1 MSEKLFLI
9 DAMAMI
15 YRAYFAMISNPLIT
29 KSGHNVSAVYG
40 FVNSLIRIIEV
51 EKPDHIAVCFDTDKP
66 TFRHKEFHQYKAQ
79 RDEIPTDMPL
89 QIWKTKEVVNAYNIP
104 VIELDG
110 YEADDI
116 IGTLVKQAEK
126 EGVYSYMVTPDK
138 DFMQLVSDKTFM
150 YKPARGS
157 FRGASDVEIIDIKG
171 VEKKFGVE
179 PSKVIDVL
187 GLMGDQSDNIP
198 GVKGVGEVTAT
209 ALIKEYGSIENLYDN
224 IENIKKQ
231 KQKENLINQRN
242 EAFLSKRLVTI
253 KTDVPL
259 HRNFH
264 DLCIKEIDYKKLI
277 ALFEELEFK
286 SFIRKYSSFANTQTP
301 AESKPKDEIDI
312 SILGEKIGDDDI
324 RVNIPEPVKSLKKI
338 SDVKHQ
344 YYTIKNHNDYLRLIT
359 KLSEQ
364 EVISF
369 DTETV
374 GLDTFTAKLVGMS
387 FSYQEFEAFYVPLY
401 GKFGVKEENT
411 DLFGEEESEDKP
423 SQTGVEINF
432 AIKNLKPLL
441 ESKKVGK
448 AGQNIKFDYLLM
460 RNHGIE
466 IENIYFDTQIAGYIL
481 DPESEHN
488 MNFLSEKYLKYTPVH
503 IEELIGDGKDQ
514 ITMDNVPIPK
524 ISEYASEDADVT
536 LQLYHRLEYELQ
548 KINLYKLCT
557 EVEFPLIKV
566 LAEMQWEGIRID
578 QRILKEIDSEL
589 AIYIKDF
596 EKQIYDSAEQEF
608 NINSPKQLSYILFDK
623 LQLKPTKKIKTG
635 YSTDISVLEELKNQH
650 EIAAMLVEYRM
661 LSKLKSTYTEG
672 LAKSINPK
680 TGNIHTSYI
689 QNIAATGR
697 LSSVSPN
704 LQNIPIRS
712 DAGRSIRKA
721 FIPAEKDNLILSA
734 DYSQI
739 ELRIMAHCAD
749 DENMINA
756 FKRNHDI
763 HTETALKIFNV
774 DSKKDVTPNM
784 RRKAKEVNFG
794 IIYGIGAFGLA
805 NRLEMKNSDARNIID
820 KYFEKYPKVKEYMEK
835 TKKFARD
842 NGYVQTLMGRRRYLK
857 QINNQNAAARAEDE
871 RAAINMPIQGT
882 AADMIKIAMINI
894 FNDFKKNKIKS
905 KMLLQVH
912 DELVFEVHKE
922 ELEEVQKIVMR
933 NMKNAIKLNVPVE
946 VEIGYGKNWFDAH

>member
-66 TFRHKEFHQYKAQ
+66 TFRHKEFPQYKAQ

-301 AESKPKDEIDI
+301 AESKPMNEIDI

-324 RVNIPEPVKSLKKI
+324 RVNIPEPLKSLKKI

-344 YYTIKNHNDYLRLIT
+344 YYTIKNHKDYLRLIT

-432 AIKNLKPLL
+432 AIENLKPLL

-448 AGQNIKFDYLLM
+448 VGQNIKFDYLLM

-488 MNFLSEKYLKYTPVH
+488 MDFLSEKYLKYTPVH

-589 AIYIKDF
+589 AIY
-596 EKQIYDSAEQEF
+596 
-608 NINSPKQLSYILFDK
+608 
-623 LQLKPTKKIKTG
+623 
-635 YSTDISVLEELKNQH
+635 
-650 EIAAMLVEYRM
+650 
-661 LSKLKSTYTEG
+661 
-672 LAKSINPK
+672 
-680 TGNIHTSYI
+680 
-689 QNIAATGR
+689 
-697 LSSVSPN
+697 
-704 LQNIPIRS
+704 
-712 DAGRSIRKA
+712 
-721 FIPAEKDNLILSA
+721 
-734 DYSQI
+734 
-739 ELRIMAHCAD
+739 
-749 DENMINA
+749 
-756 FKRNHDI
+756 
-763 HTETALKIFNV
+763 
-774 DSKKDVTPNM
+774 
-784 RRKAKEVNFG
+784 
-794 IIYGIGAFGLA
+794 
-805 NRLEMKNSDARNIID
+805 
-820 KYFEKYPKVKEYMEK
+820 
-835 TKKFARD
+835 
-842 NGYVQTLMGRRRYLK
+842 
-857 QINNQNAAARAEDE
+857 
-871 RAAINMPIQGT
+871 
-882 AADMIKIAMINI
+882 
-894 FNDFKKNKIKS
+894 
-905 KMLLQVH
+905 
-912 DELVFEVHKE
+912 
-922 ELEEVQKIVMR
+922 
-933 NMKNAIKLNVPVE
+933 
-946 VEIGYGKNWFDAH
+946 